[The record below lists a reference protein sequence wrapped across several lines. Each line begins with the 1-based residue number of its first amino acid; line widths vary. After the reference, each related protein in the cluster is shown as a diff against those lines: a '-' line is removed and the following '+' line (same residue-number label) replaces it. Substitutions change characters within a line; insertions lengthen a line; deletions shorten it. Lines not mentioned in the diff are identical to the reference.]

1 MLKDMKTVGVLLL
14 LSAISA
20 GTAYAVPK
28 WGTAG
33 VKEIQQNGVCNG
45 VVTDTT
51 GETVIGASV
60 VVKGT
65 TNGTITGL
73 DGDFSL
79 SGVTKGSILVVSF
92 VGYQNTEVKWNG
104 QPLTIVL
111 KEDTKVLD
119 EVVVVGYGTQKK
131 ANLSGAVAAV
141 DGKVLQDRPIT
152 NIGQGLQGVVPNLNI
167 TMNNGGAPG
176 ATSSFNIR
184 GNTSLNGGSPLVLVD
199 NVQMDANLVNPDDI
213 ESISVLK
220 DAASASIYGARAAYG
235 VILITTKKG
244 KKSDKPTVS
253 LSATGYWQSPALTFH
268 NVNSMQYLTMMDEAY
283 QNDGGS
289 GHYFKSQVYQYA
301 EDYFNG
307 KYDSPVFFDTAYDT
321 YKYGYCGNTHWW
333 DELYKTSFSQIYTAN
348 ISGGNDR
355 TTYYASVSMNDQGGI
370 LKAGDDK
377 YNKYNANV
385 NISSNITKWLNV
397 SAKIAHTYTDELHP
411 TGGTTAMNSTAYS
424 GLSSYS
430 GMMKGDLSPLMPVK
444 HPDGHYAGQGSYTNP
459 VAIMEQGGNAQY
471 KQNDLWMTGA
481 VKITPIKGL
490 VINADYTWNFYGKS
504 SNQHVQNFYDY
515 TAVPGTENYY
525 PWTNPSSVTVTNND
539 DYYNAFNAFAEYTFS
554 LKEKHNFKVMVGYNQ
569 ENKHKKYHYAGRKNL
584 IDSSNPSLNLAYG
597 DMAMN
602 GSETHWSVN
611 GFFARINY
619 DYKGKYLLELNG
631 RYDGSS
637 KFPHG
642 DRYAFFPSASVA
654 WRVSEEKFWE
664 PIRGWFDNFKLRAS
678 YGSLGNQA
686 LDESRYGNFPYLATY
701 GINTKYGALLN
712 GTRPVAVSVPGLVS
726 ASFTWETVNQIDFGF
741 DASFFGGRL
750 NTSFDWYR
758 RNTKDMLTAGQALP
772 AVLGTSVP
780 QENAADMKTVGWEVS
795 LEWNDRLSNGFGYH
809 IKGVLSDYQASITK
823 FSNPTKLLGTH
834 YVGEKLNEIWGYVSN
849 GLFQSDEDA
858 KAADQ
863 SYLSGGS
870 WGAGDVKYEDLNN
883 DGKIDIGKNT
893 LDDSGDRKIIGN
905 STPRYSYG
913 ITAGFDYKGF
923 DFEMFWQ
930 GIGKRDYWL
939 GGSQFWGFT
948 DEWCTPLTS
957 SLDYWTE
964 DNRDAYFPRLHHY
977 GVNGGNHQVST
988 RYLQNAAYLR
998 LKNVVLGYTIPRSI
1012 TEKVKISRLR
1022 VFVQGENLLTFT
1034 PLIDSYDP
1042 ETLNNMT
1049 YPINKKISVGLNLTF

>member
-73 DGDFSL
+73 DGGFSL

-321 YKYGYCGNTHWW
+321 YKYGYCGNTDWW

>member
-33 VKEIQQNGVCNG
+33 VKEIQQNGICNG

-321 YKYGYCGNTHWW
+321 YKYGYCGNTDWW

>member
-321 YKYGYCGNTHWW
+321 YKYGYCGNTDWW

-355 TTYYASVSMNDQGGI
+355 TTYYASVSMNDQGRI

-863 SYLSGGS
+863 FYLSGGS

>member
-321 YKYGYCGNTHWW
+321 YKYGYCGNTDWW

-584 IDSSNPSLNLAYG
+584 IDSSNPSLNVAYG

>member
-321 YKYGYCGNTHWW
+321 YKYGYCGNTDWW

-515 TAVPGTENYY
+515 TAIPGTENYY

>member
-307 KYDSPVFFDTAYDT
+307 KYDSPVFFDTAYNT
-321 YKYGYCGNTHWW
+321 YKYGYCGNTDWW

>member
-321 YKYGYCGNTHWW
+321 YKYGYCGNTDWW

-863 SYLSGGS
+863 FYLSGGS